1 MDRALTA
8 TTHPARPGTGLGAGP
23 LTRRETIGAMWT
35 DYLELLARDAPAVEY
50 ESPVLTARA
59 NGESAQV
66 IEQLEQGKRLAL
78 QVRESLLTQRRRED
92 ELTALYDTAYDLAR
106 LSDLDSV
113 LAAIVHRARQLLRTD
128 VAYLSMND
136 AERGDTYMRVTD
148 GSTSARFQQVRL
160 GMGEGLGGLVAESAM
175 PYSTASYFDDPR
187 FNHTGPIDSAVADE
201 GLVAILGVPLQL
213 GATVIGV
220 LYAANRNERPFS
232 RSEVALLSSLAAH
245 AAAAIDKARL
255 LDETRVALDE
265 LRSVHM
271 LLQERTRSVERAA
284 DAHDRMAQAVLHGG
298 GVEEIGAALVDVL
311 GGRLLVLDEQRRL
324 VVQVGDPDRPDEE
337 ALEQAIAAS
346 VSTGRVTTCPGDG
359 TAWAVAGITVDQ
371 HQFGALVL
379 QRAEPLDEADQRII
393 ERAALVTALLMLS
406 LRSGIEAENRVRG
419 ELVDD
424 LLRSDGGHDPDALV
438 ERARRLGTD
447 LTRPQCVFVV
457 ALDGADRRR
466 GASAVDHIASRRG
479 GLGGAFEGRL
489 ALVLPAG
496 AAGVELAAGPAAG
509 PDTVAREL
517 AEELGST
524 LSHPVTVGGAGP
536 VSSVDQLAGAHDEAV
551 RCVTA
556 LRSLGRS
563 GQGASLA
570 ELGFVGLVLGDQPDV
585 PGFVTG
591 ALGPLLDYDERRGT
605 DLLGTLQAYF
615 DAGGNLAR
623 TREALHV
630 HVNTVAQRLDRV
642 SKLIGEDWQDPDRQL
657 ELQVALRLHRISHP
671 A

>member
-1 MDRALTA
+1 
-8 TTHPARPGTGLGAGP
+8 
-23 LTRRETIGAMWT
+23 
-35 DYLELLARDAPAVEY
+35 
-50 ESPVLTARA
+50 
-59 NGESAQV
+59 
-66 IEQLEQGKRLAL
+66 
-78 QVRESLLTQRRRED
+78 
-92 ELTALYDTAYDLAR
+92 
-106 LSDLDSV
+106 
-113 LAAIVHRARQLLRTD
+113 
-128 VAYLSMND
+128 
-136 AERGDTYMRVTD
+136 
-148 GSTSARFQQVRL
+148 
-160 GMGEGLGGLVAESAM
+160 M

-496 AAGVELAAGPAAG
+496 AAGVEPAAGPAAG

-536 VSSVDQLAGAHDEAV
+536 VGSVDQLAGAHDEAV

-671 A
+671 GDRASGDRASG

>member
-128 VAYLSMND
+128 LAYLSMND

-187 FNHTGPIDSAVADE
+187 FNHTGNIDGAVADE

-379 QRAEPLDEADQRII
+379 QRAEPLDDADQRII

-447 LTRPQCVFVV
+447 LTQPQCVFVV

-496 AAGVELAAGPAAG
+496 TPEVG

-524 LSHPVTVGGAGP
+524 LSQPVTVGGAGP
-536 VSSVDQLAGAHDEAV
+536 VGSVDQLAAAHDEAV

-671 A
+671 G

>member
-1 MDRALTA
+1 MDRALSV
-8 TTHPARPGTGLGAGP
+8 RS
-23 LTRRETIGAMWT
+23 RRGTIGAMWT
-35 DYLELLARDAPAVEY
+35 AYLELLARDAPAVEY
-50 ESPVLTARA
+50 EAPVLTARA
-59 NGESAQV
+59 DGQPPEV
-66 IEQLEQGKRLAL
+66 IAQLEEGKRLAL
-78 QVRESLLTQRRRED
+78 QVRESLLTKARRED

-113 LAAIVHRARQLLRTD
+113 LEAIVHRARQLLRTD

-136 AERGDTYMRVTD
+136 ADRGDTYMRVTD
-148 GSTSARFQQVRL
+148 GCTSAKFKQVRL

-187 FNHTGPIDSAVADE
+187 FNHTGPIDGAVAEE

-213 GATVIGV
+213 GSTVIGV

-232 RSEVALLSSLAAH
+232 RSEVALLQSLAAH

-255 LDETRVALDE
+255 LDETRVALEE
-265 LRSVHM
+265 LRSVHL

-284 DAHDRMAQAVLHGG
+284 DAHDRMANAVLHGG
-298 GVEEIGAALVDVL
+298 GVAQIGVALVDVL
-311 GGRLLVLDEQRRL
+311 GGRLLVLDEEGRL
-324 VVQVGDPDRPDEE
+324 LESVGDPERPDDD
-337 ALEQAIAAS
+337 ALEKAVAAS
-346 VSTGRVTTCPGDG
+346 LSSGRVVAVPGDG
-359 TAWAVAGITVDQ
+359 TFWSVVAVTVDQ
-371 HQFGALVL
+371 EHFGSLVL
-379 QRAEPLDEADQRII
+379 QRDEPLDDADQRII

-424 LLRSDGGHDPDALV
+424 LLRAGRPGGQDPDTLV

-447 LTRPQCVFVV
+447 LSKPLSVYVV
-457 ALDGADRRR
+457 SLDGADRRR
-466 GASAVDHIASRRG
+466 GASAVEHVAAVRN
-479 GLGGAFEGRL
+479 GLAGAFEGRL
-489 ALVLPAG
+489 ALVLP
-496 AAGVELAAGPAAG
+496 PADDGSG
-509 PDTVAREL
+509 PDAVARQL
-517 AEELGST
+517 ADELGST
-524 LSHPVTVGGAGP
+524 LAHPVTVGGAGQ
-536 VSSVDQLAGAHDEAV
+536 VDSVPELSAAHDEAV

-556 LRSLGRS
+556 LRSLGRA

-585 PGFVTG
+585 PGFVTS

-605 DLLGTLQAYF
+605 DLVGTLQAYF

-642 SKLIGEDWQDPDRQL
+642 GKLIGEDWQDPERQL
-657 ELQVALRLHRISHP
+657 ELQVALRLHRISR
-671 A
+671 

>member
-1 MDRALTA
+1 
-8 TTHPARPGTGLGAGP
+8 
-23 LTRRETIGAMWT
+23 MWT
-35 DYLELLARDAPAVEY
+35 AYLELLARDAPAVEY
-50 ESPVLTARA
+50 EAPVLTARA
-59 NGESAQV
+59 AGEPAEV
-66 IEQLEQGKRLAL
+66 IDQLEEGKRLAL

-92 ELTALYDTAYDLAR
+92 ELSALYDTAYDLAR

-113 LAAIVHRARQLLRTD
+113 LEAIVHRARQLLRTD

-136 AERGDTYMRVTD
+136 ADRGDTYMRVTV
-148 GSTSARFQQVRL
+148 GCTSARFKQVRL

-175 PYSTASYFDDPR
+175 PYSTASYFEDPR
-187 FNHTGPIDSAVADE
+187 FNHTGDIDGAVAEE

-213 GATVIGV
+213 GSTVIGV

-232 RSEVALLSSLAAH
+232 RSEVALLQSLAAH

-255 LDETRVALDE
+255 LDETRIALDE
-265 LRSVHM
+265 LRSVHL

-298 GVEEIGAALVDVL
+298 GVRQIGAALVDVL
-311 GGRLLVLDEQRRL
+311 GGELLALDEENRLLES
-324 VVQVGDPDRPDEE
+324 VGDADWPDPD
-337 ALEQAIAAS
+337 ALEQAVAAS
-346 VSTGRVTTCPGDG
+346 LASGRVVAVPGDG
-359 TAWAVAGITVDQ
+359 TSWSVVAVTVDQ
-371 HQFGALVL
+371 EQFGSLVL
-379 QRAEPLDEADQRII
+379 QRDEPLDDADQRII

-424 LLRSDGGHDPDALV
+424 LLRAGRPGGQDAETLT

-447 LTRPQCVFVV
+447 LSQPLSVYVV
-457 ALDGADRRR
+457 TLDGADRRR
-466 GASAVDHIASRRG
+466 GASAVDHIASLRH

-489 ALVLPAG
+489 ALVLP
-496 AAGVELAAGPAAG
+496 PAEDGAG
-509 PDTVAREL
+509 PDTVARQL
-517 AEELGST
+517 AAELGAT
-524 LSHPVTVGGAGP
+524 LAHPVTVGGAGP
-536 VSSVDQLAGAHDEAV
+536 VSSVPELSGAHDEAV

-556 LRSLGRS
+556 LVSLGRA

-585 PGFVTG
+585 PGFVTT

-605 DLLGTLQAYF
+605 DLVGTLQAYF

-642 SKLIGEDWQDPDRQL
+642 GKLIGDDWQEPERQL
-657 ELQVALRLHRISHP
+657 ELQVALRLHRISQ
-671 A
+671 

>member
-1 MDRALTA
+1 MDRALTV
-8 TTHPARPGTGLGAGP
+8 R
-23 LTRRETIGAMWT
+23 TRRETIGAMWT
-35 DYLELLARDAPAVEY
+35 AYLELLARDAAAVEY
-50 ESPVLTARA
+50 EAPVLTARA
-59 NGESAQV
+59 EGESAEV
-66 IEQLEQGKRLAL
+66 VAQLEEGKRLAL

-113 LAAIVHRARQLLRTD
+113 LEAIVHRARQLLRTD

-136 AERGDTYMRVTD
+136 ADRGDTYMRVTD
-148 GSTSARFQQVRL
+148 GCTSARFKQVRL

-187 FNHTGPIDSAVADE
+187 FNHTGAIDGAVAEE

-213 GATVIGV
+213 GSTVIGV

-232 RSEVALLSSLAAH
+232 RSEVALLQSLAAH

-265 LRSVHM
+265 LRSVHL

-298 GVEEIGAALVDVL
+298 GVDRIGAALVDVL
-311 GGRLLVLDEQRRL
+311 GGELLALDEENRLLES
-324 VVQVGDPDRPDEE
+324 VGDPVRPDD
-337 ALEQAIAAS
+337 ARLEQAVAAS
-346 VSTGRVTTCPGDG
+346 LASGRAVPVPGDG
-359 TAWAVAGITVDQ
+359 TSWSVVAVTVDQ
-371 HQFGALVL
+371 EQFGALVL
-379 QRAEPLDEADQRII
+379 QREEPLDDADQRIL

-424 LLRSDGGHDPDALV
+424 LLRAGRPGGQDPETLT
-438 ERARRLGTD
+438 ERARLGTD
-447 LTRPQCVFVV
+447 LAQPLAVYVV
-457 ALDGADRRR
+457 ELDGADRRR
-466 GASAVDHIASRRG
+466 GVSAVDHIASLRR

-489 ALVLPAG
+489 ALVLP
-496 AAGVELAAGPAAG
+496 PADDGAG
-509 PDTVAREL
+509 PDVVARQL
-517 AEELGST
+517 AEELGAT
-524 LSHPVTVGGAGP
+524 LAHPVTVGGAGP
-536 VSSVDQLAGAHDEAV
+536 VATVPELSAAHDEGV

-556 LRSLGRS
+556 LRSLGRA

-585 PGFVTG
+585 PGFVTT
-591 ALGPLLDYDERRGT
+591 ALGPLLDYDARRGT
-605 DLLGTLQAYF
+605 DLVGTLQAYF

-642 SKLIGEDWQDPDRQL
+642 GRLIGEDWQDPERQL
-657 ELQVALRLHRISHP
+657 ELQVALRLHRISR
-671 A
+671 